1 MPHTDYTQPRQL
13 PQANAGLFPLS
24 APAAEGPPAE
34 LAQAQQQTLLCA
46 TLATIAHFFGPP
58 ERWLAGID
66 DPRDVR
72 KITYPLPALLFTGV
86 WMFLCHLRARR
97 QVTHQLRDN
106 APSAANFAQFFG
118 VGSVPHGDTLNV
130 TYARLDPTQVQA
142 QVTHLT
148 ATLIRRKVLRRYRLW
163 DRYYVIA
170 IDGTGIYT
178 FHQRHCAH
186 CLTRATQDGQTLYY
200 HNVLEAKLVT
210 ADGFAF
216 SLLREFVENPTPHP
230 TKQDCE
236 LKAFYRLA
244 ARLKACFPRLPMVLA
259 LDGLFAGG
267 PTFQLC
273 RDYGWHYMIVLQEGD
288 LPSVHQEFT
297 ALARLASDQSLK
309 LRTGPQA
316 DIRQTFHWVN
326 QIDYRDTQARAHQ
339 LSVLACHET
348 KPQADGSRQATRF
361 VWVTDFHRKRN
372 QVRELAQNAGRVRW
386 KIENQGFNAQKHG
399 GFALEHAYSQDD
411 TAAKVFY
418 CLLQIAHLL
427 FQLVLAGS
435 LLQQSFPRGFGSL
448 KNFAFRLLEA
458 WRNCLLPP
466 HAPTLIGRLRCQI
479 RLDTS

>member
-1 MPHTDYTQPRQL
+1 MPNTDYTQPRLL
-13 PQANAGLFPLS
+13 PQANARGVAPQ
-24 APAAEGPPAE
+24 APAAERPPAGP
-34 LAQAQQQTLLCA
+34 AQPQQQTLLCT

-66 DPRDVR
+66 DPRDAR
-72 KITYPLPALLFTGV
+72 KITYPLSAVLFTGV
-86 WMFLCHLRARR
+86 WMFLCHLSARR
-97 QVTHQLRDN
+97 QVAHKLRN
-106 APSAANFAQFFG
+106 NGPSAANFAQLFG
-118 VGSVPHGDTLNV
+118 VACVPHGDTLNV
-130 TYARLDPTQVQA
+130 TYARLDPAQVQA
-142 QVTHLT
+142 QVTRLT
-148 ATLIRRKVLRRYRLW
+148 ATLIRRKVLLRARLW

-186 CLTRATQDGQTLYY
+186 CLTRTTQDGQTLYY

-210 ADGFAF
+210 PDGLAF
-216 SLLREFVENPTPHP
+216 SLLSEFIENPAPHP

-244 ARLKACFPRLPMVLA
+244 ARLKACLPRLPMVLA
-259 LDGLFAGG
+259 LDSLFAGG

-273 RDYGWHYMIVLQEGD
+273 RDYGWHYVIVLQEGD
-288 LPSVHQEFT
+288 LPSVHEEFA
-297 ALARLASDQSLK
+297 ALARLAPDQSLR
-309 LRTGPQA
+309 LRTGPRA
-316 DIRQTFHWVN
+316 EVRQTFHWAN
-326 QIDYRDTQARAHQ
+326 QIDYRDTQGRAHP
-339 LSVLACHET
+339 LSVLACQET
-348 KPQADGSRQATRF
+348 KPQADGSRRATRF
-361 VWVTDFHRKRN
+361 LWVTDFHLRSN
-372 QVRELAQNAGRVRW
+372 QVRELAQNAGRLRW

-399 GFALEHAYSQDD
+399 GFALEHPYSQDD

-418 CLLQIAHLL
+418 YLLQIAHLL

-458 WRNCLLPP
+458 WRNCLLLP
-466 HAPTLIGRLRCQI
+466 HCLAQIDRLRCQI